1 MQDNATNISVLR
13 FAVAVAVTL
22 MVLFAICWL
31 AIFLPVGNATHAY
44 IGLFTTADPRTGIAL
59 AQGLCWSLVFGFIA
73 GGLGAFVY
81 NLVGGRGRA

>member
-13 FAVAVAVTL
+13 LAAAVGVAL
-22 MVLFAICWL
+22 MALFAICWI

-44 IGLFTTADPRTGIAL
+44 IGLFTTADPRSGAAL
-59 AQGLCWSLVFGFIA
+59 AQGLCWSLIFGLIA

-81 NLVGGRGRA
+81 NLFGRVGRG